1 MKKKK
6 KYIKYLFLASTVTLL
21 LVSCATQGPILYP
34 NEHLKRVGTEQAQ
47 KDVEE
52 CEALADAYL
61 KSHRVEDAAKSTVI
75 GGGSGAVVGGA
86 VGAVT
91 GNIGRG
97 ISIGG
102 AAGAASGLV
111 RGVIKATQPSPIFK
125 RFVERCLRERGYE
138 PIGWE

>member
-1 MKKKK
+1 MKVKSSA
-6 KYIKYLFLASTVTLL
+6 IKLIALSLMALL
-21 LVSCATQGPILYP
+21 LISCATQGPILYP
-34 NEHLKRVGTEQAQ
+34 NEHLKRVGEKQAQ
-47 KDVEE
+47 RDVEE
-52 CEALADAYL
+52 CEALAEAYL
-61 KSHRVEDAAKSTVI
+61 KSHRAEDVAKSTVV
-75 GGGSGAVVGGA
+75 GGAGGAVVGGA

-97 ISIGG
+97 LSIGG

-111 RGVIKATQPSPIFK
+111 RGVIKASQPSPTFK